1 MAEKTSKLDSLPPR
15 RAAYAPVGA
24 GEAVAR
30 PVAGKG
36 IAISGAPAEAVG
48 RDHPRMTVRM
58 TEDEWDMLDR
68 ARGALSRNDMF
79 RVLVRSIDR
88 LT

>member
-1 MAEKTSKLDSLPPR
+1 MADKTSKLDSLPPR
-15 RAAYAPVGA
+15 RAAYAPVGTTA
-24 GEAVAR
+24 SSRSA
-30 PVAGKG
+30 AGKG

-48 RDHPRMTVRM
+48 RHHPRMTVRM

-79 RVLVRSIDR
+79 RLLVRSIDR